1 MITKITLIHPEIE
14 SYAEAIS
21 DRENKD
27 HQDLVSDTQ
36 DSLLHSDML
45 SGNQVGSLLQLLI
58 KSINAKYIVEVGMF
72 TGSAALSMAQAA
84 SDDARV
90 YALEM
95 NEKYIR
101 IAERNFKIAKDGQ
114 KITIVRGNAR
124 ETVTELQDGIDFC
137 FLDADKDF
145 YPSYYEILINKLRSG
160 GIMVID
166 NMLWYG
172 NVLNPG
178 EDRKAVA
185 IDSLNKSIKSDVRV
199 DSVLITVR
207 DGLHILR
214 KR

>member
-1 MITKITLIHPEIE
+1 MIPKITLIHPEIE

-21 DRENKD
+21 DRENND
-27 HQDLVSDTQ
+27 HQNLVSDTQ
-36 DSLLHSDML
+36 NSLLHSDML
-45 SGNQVGSLLQLLI
+45 SGNQVGSLLQVLI
-58 KSINAKYIVEVGMF
+58 KSIEAKYIVEVGMF
-72 TGSAALSMAQAA
+72 TGSATLTMAQAA
-84 SDDARV
+84 SEDAKV

-95 NEKYIR
+95 NDKYIK
-101 IAERNFKIAKDGQ
+101 IAERNFKTATDGH
-114 KITIVRGNAR
+114 KIEVVRGNAR
-124 ETVTELQDGIDFC
+124 VTVNELKEGIDFC

-145 YPSYYEILINKLRSG
+145 YSSYYQILVEKLRSG

-166 NMLWYG
+166 NMLWHG
-172 NVLNPG
+172 SVLNPG

-185 IDSLNKSIKSDVRV
+185 IDSLNRIIKSDPRV

>member
-21 DRENKD
+21 DRDNKD

-36 DSLLHSDML
+36 NSLLHSDML
-45 SGNQVGSLLQLLI
+45 SGNQVGALLQLLI
-58 KSINAKYIVEVGMF
+58 KMINAKYIVEVGMF
-72 TGSAALSMAQAA
+72 TGSAALTMAQAA
-84 SDDARV
+84 TDDARV
-90 YALEM
+90 FALEM
-95 NEKYIR
+95 NEKYIK
-101 IAERNFKIAKDGQ
+101 IAERNFKKAVDGH
-114 KITIVRGNAR
+114 KIQIVRGNAR
-124 ETVTELQDGIDFC
+124 ETISDLDDNIDFC

-145 YPSYYEILINKLRSG
+145 YPSYYEIIIQKLRSG
-160 GIMVID
+160 GILVID

-178 EDRKAVA
+178 DDRKAVA
-185 IDSLNKSIKSDVRV
+185 IDSLNRHIKEDNRV

>member
-1 MITKITLIHPEIE
+1 MIPKITLIHPEIE

-27 HQDLVSDTQ
+27 HQNLVSDTQ
-36 DSLLHSDML
+36 NSLLHSDML
-45 SGNQVGSLLQLLI
+45 SGNQVGGLLQLFI
-58 KSINAKYIVEVGMF
+58 KMINARYIVEVGMF
-72 TGSAALSMAQAA
+72 TGSAALTMAQAA
-84 SDDARV
+84 ESDAKV

-95 NEKYIR
+95 NEKYIK
-101 IAERNFKIAKDGQ
+101 IAERNFKTASDGH
-114 KITIVRGNAR
+114 KIEIIRGNAR
-124 ETVTELQDGIDFC
+124 DTVTQLADNIDFC

-145 YPSYYEILINKLRSG
+145 YPSYYEILVDKLRPG
-160 GIMVID
+160 GVMVVD

-178 EDRKAVA
+178 DDRKAVA
-185 IDSLNKSIKSDVRV
+185 IDALNKIIKNDERV
-199 DSVLITVR
+199 DSVLVTVR